1 MKSLDARVIAVLS
14 RAAMI
19 PESAFGRDKKLT
31 DLGIGSLEQ
40 IECVLGLEDEFQVEL
55 PDPDVR
61 RLKTVQDLIDLVE
74 KAVATRDARTNQPR
88 PRP

>member
-1 MKSLDARVIAVLS
+1 MKGLDLRVIDVLS
-14 RAAMI
+14 RSAMI

-61 RLKTVQDLIDLVE
+61 KLKTVQDLVDLVE
-74 KAVATRDARTNQPR
+74 KAVATRDSRTHR
-88 PRP
+88 

>member
-1 MKSLDARVIAVLS
+1 MKGLDLRVIAVLS
-14 RAAMI
+14 RSAMI

-61 RLKTVQDLIDLVE
+61 RLKTVQDLVDLVE
-74 KAVATRDARTNQPR
+74 KAVATRDSRTRQ
-88 PRP
+88 

>member
-1 MKSLDARVIAVLS
+1 MKGLDLRVIAVLS
-14 RAAMI
+14 RSAMI

-55 PDPDVR
+55 ADPDVR
-61 RLKTVQDLIDLVE
+61 RLKTVQDLVDLVE
-74 KAVATRDARTNQPR
+74 KAVATRDSPTHR
-88 PRP
+88 

>member
-1 MKSLDARVIAVLS
+1 MKGLDSRVIAVLS
-14 RAAMI
+14 RSAMI

-61 RLKTVQDLIDLVE
+61 RLKTVQDLVDLVE
-74 KAVATRDARTNQPR
+74 KAVATRDSRTHR
-88 PRP
+88 

>member
-1 MKSLDARVIAVLS
+1 VKGLDSRVIAVLGRS
-14 RAAMI
+14 AMI

-61 RLKTVQDLIDLVE
+61 RLKTVQDLVDLVE
-74 KAVATRDARTNQPR
+74 KAVATRDSRTHR
-88 PRP
+88 

>member
-1 MKSLDARVIAVLS
+1 MKGLDLRVIAVLS
-14 RAAMI
+14 RSAMI

-55 PDPDVR
+55 ADPDVR
-61 RLKTVQDLIDLVE
+61 RLKTVQDLVDLVE
-74 KAVATRDARTNQPR
+74 KAVATRDSRTHR
-88 PRP
+88 